1 MYTFFRSYGKLF
13 SGEIGDQEEV
23 VDKKEEQKA
32 LKKKKKSQATRK
44 PKESTYLKLEGSDH
58 LKRKCN
64 YWEKEML
71 KFFFMSFLSNILK
84 KLCSLRAS
92 RYVTKRRKTK
102 IWSLLF
108 RRN

>member
-1 MYTFFRSYGKLF
+1 MYTFFRSYEKLF

-44 PKESTYLKLEGSDH
+44 PKESTYLKLKGSDH

-71 KFFFMSFLSNILK
+71 KFLSNILK